1 MHRVFRKMLKDARG
15 VSEFIIA
22 VNIDIRGFSSFSKK
36 VESPETAMFIKRV
49 YIKLI
54 DNYFS
59 DASFFKPT
67 GDGLIITIPYTEEN
81 LKTIARRTVRFCFK
95 VLREFGIIC
104 KNDPMINFEV
114 PRKVG
119 IGISRGTACSLVS
132 KDTVLDYSGRVLN
145 LASRLM
151 DLARPSGIVFDAD
164 FGIELLLDEQIKLF
178 AKDNIYIKGIAER
191 EPIRIF
197 YTKKL
202 TRISPLNKHPLDKIK
217 WNTIKDT
224 RTLKQIKDLRPTF
237 MYEIQTQPIDSS
249 EIAVKISYPGVL
261 RGRKQE
267 KFKTIL
273 DFINFEYYL
282 EAGKPRLNIDY
293 NTLAEKLEKRG
304 VKDSWKVNIEIIYPE
319 K

>member
-1 MHRVFRKMLKDARG
+1 MHRIFREMLKDARG

-54 DNYFS
+54 DDYFS
-59 DASFFKPT
+59 DASFFKST

-81 LKTIARRTVRFCFK
+81 LQIVTRRTVGFCLK
-95 VLREFGIIC
+95 VLRKFCIIC
-104 KNDPMINFEV
+104 ENDPMINFEV

-164 FGIELLLDEQIKLF
+164 FGIELLLDEQIELF
-178 AKDNIYIKGIAER
+178 AEDKIYIKGIAER
-191 EPIRIF
+191 EPIGIF

-202 TRISPLNKHPLDKIK
+202 TSISALNKQPIDKIK
-217 WNTIKDT
+217 WSTIKDT
-224 RTLKQIKDLRPTF
+224 KTLKQIKDLGPT
-237 MYEIQTQPIDSS
+237 YIYDIKTLPIDSS
-249 EIAVKISYPGVL
+249 EIRVKISIPGVL
-261 RGRKQE
+261 KGRRRQE
-267 KFKTIL
+267 FTTTFNFL
-273 DFINFEYYL
+273 NFEYYL
-282 EAGKPRLNIDY
+282 EAGEPRLDIEFD
-293 NTLAEKLEKRG
+293 TLVEKLEEKG
-304 VKDSWKVNIEIIYPE
+304 IKDSWKVDIEIAYPE

>member
-1 MHRVFRKMLKDARG
+1 MHRLFRKMLKDARG

-59 DASFFKPT
+59 DASFFKST

-81 LKTIARRTVRFCFK
+81 LQIITRRTVDFCFK
-95 VLREFGIIC
+95 VLREFGTIC
-104 KNDPMINFEV
+104 ENDPMINFEV

-119 IGISRGTACSLVS
+119 IGMSRGTACSLVS

-145 LASRLM
+145 LASKLM

-164 FGIELLLDEQIKLF
+164 FGIELLLDEQIELF
-178 AKDNIYIKGIAER
+178 AEDKIYIKGIAER
-191 EPIRIF
+191 EPIGIF

-202 TRISPLNKHPLDKIK
+202 TSISPLNKQPLDKIQ

-224 RTLKQIKDLRPTF
+224 KTLKQIKDMGPTF
-237 MYEIQTQPIDSS
+237 IYYIKTLPIDPS
-249 EIAVKISYPGVL
+249 EIRAKIIYPGVI
-261 RGRKQE
+261 RGRRHQ
-267 KFKTIL
+267 
-273 DFINFEYYL
+273 DFITTFNFFDFDYYL
-282 EAGKPRLNIDY
+282 EAGKPRLDVKFDA
-293 NTLAEKLEKRG
+293 LVEKLEKKG
-304 VKDSWKVNIEIIYPE
+304 VKDSWKVSIEIMYPE